1 MLQPVQRGAQSP
13 EQARA
18 VSSTETRSHRLRG
31 WSREWGRPGGWS
43 QSVRGLGAGTSG
55 GLEPGA
61 GASGGL
67 EPGAR
72 ASGGLEQGAGA
83 SEGLEPGAGV
93 SGGLELGCPGGW
105 SRELGFLGG
114 GSGARMTYLPA
125 DGLRCM
131 AVHGRPFQ
139 GLEGSEKPTGTE
151 SLGGARTHSTQFLLR
166 SGVTA
171 GVWARPSSCQ
181 LCDLGVTCLHP
192 VSSGNREQQGRC
204 LLGSLWGLVRH

>member
-1 MLQPVQRGAQSP
+1 MSGGWEPGHLGGWSQEPGHLGGWSWEP
-13 EQARA
+13 GHLE
-18 VSSTETRSHRLRG
+18 G
-31 WSREWGRPGGWS
+31 WSREPGHLEGWS
-43 QSVRGLGAGTSG
+43 R
-55 GLEPGA
+55 
-61 GASGGL
+61 
-67 EPGAR
+67 
-72 ASGGLEQGAGA
+72 
-83 SEGLEPGAGV
+83 
-93 SGGLELGCPGGW
+93 ELGHLRGW

>member
-43 QSVRGLGAGTSG
+43 QSVRGLGAGASG

-61 GASGGL
+61 GASGGLELGARASGGL

-83 SEGLEPGAGV
+83 SEGLEPGVGV
-93 SGGLELGCPGGW
+93 SG
-105 SRELGFLGG
+105 GG